1 MTSMLVVEDDDAIAE
16 VVAYQLRKEGYDV
29 NIAADGVAALQALR
43 NSAVDLV
50 ILDLMLPRLSGIE
63 VLRSLRR
70 DSETPV
76 IVLSARDRDADQI
89 EALELGADDYVT
101 KPFSV
106 RQLLARVAAVLRR
119 SRSSD
124 VEPDAVTGDLVIDA
138 ARHEVRKHGEVIPLA
153 PKEFELLLYLARHAD
168 QVCSRDEIL
177 NAVWGYEYG
186 GDTRTVDVHV
196 HWLRRKIEDAPSRP
210 VYLQTVRQYGYR
222 LTTDR
227 PVRTPHIPATPPRE

>member
-1 MTSMLVVEDDDAIAE
+1 MLVVEDDDAIAE

-29 NIAADGVAALQALR
+29 NVASDGVAALQTLR
-43 NSAVDLV
+43 SAPVDLV

-63 VLRSLRR
+63 VLRSFRR

-76 IVLSARDRDADQI
+76 IVLSARDRDADQV
-89 EALELGADDYVT
+89 EALDLGADDYMT

-119 SRSSD
+119 SRQPEA
-124 VEPDAVTGDLVIDA
+124 EPEAVTGALVIDA
-138 ARHEVRKHGEVIPLA
+138 ARHEVRKHGEIVPLA
-153 PKEFELLLYLARHAD
+153 PKEFELLLFLSKHAE

-177 NAVWGYEYG
+177 NSVWGYEYG

-196 HWLRRKIEDAPSRP
+196 HWLRRKLEDDPANP

-222 LTTDR
+222 LTIDR
-227 PVRTPHIPATPPRE
+227 PARTAHASRG